1 MAAITQRINNFLGG
15 VSKLSDDQKLPG
27 QVRECINGFIDPT
40 FGLTKRPGTQFL
52 HELVTNT
59 TQTVGYANANWFYF
73 EKVGNR
79 YIGLVAATLSGN
91 IGVVKI
97 WDVDT
102 GKEAVLN
109 DPSNF
114 LNYLGG
120 ITDPLNQFR
129 ALSIQDTT
137 ILLNKDKVVDMNAPT
152 TDELDTVDELD
163 YRVTARL
170 YGDPASQYFTFNL
183 VSIDDQTIGEF
194 TFQAPSGS
202 YSFYDF
208 FAGTGLTD
216 FQTALNQAASDM
228 ANPGGG
234 TANPPMLNFDFT
246 PLSQSCVIE
255 ETSST
260 PKPWRLEVIEA
271 GDGAPI
277 IKTFKYKVDNLTDLP
292 AESVDGYRVEIQNTS
307 SALDNWWAK
316 FNADDGDSGSGFW
329 TETRSPLDAST
340 LNASTMPIELV
351 FDSKDANTGVTTFN
365 VEQISWTARD
375 AGDDVTCPLPSFI
388 NNKIEHIFL
397 EDNRLGFLSKDNIF
411 FSKAGDFFNLFYTSA
426 QTLTDADPIDINC
439 SAVKDVTLDSVIST
453 PQGLVCFAK
462 DQQFLLYSDTGV
474 LTPTSTAIRTLSTFE
489 RYQYIDPVEIGTS
502 SFFINR
508 MPNDSRLMAFSTSGR
523 EESPQVVDV
532 SDQVKSWI
540 PADIDRLT
548 AAAQSNT
555 LILSNKDSE
564 YAYVFRFS
572 TDQNRPISSWVKW
585 KLNGDIKFIHVD
597 GDRAYIVL
605 DSNSKLQL
613 IQCSLSKNPEVQI
626 INAQGL
632 SVNPCIDMY
641 RKVATGEAEVN
652 GGDTFI
658 KVGHDHSE
666 GTPIVVIDGNTTSGD
681 FNGPGTYF
689 LDPREVSYQF
699 TGDPTASDALQVAGV
714 DLTDDFSNLVVGYA
728 YDFDVELPR
737 YFYRPN
743 PQVTDFTA
751 ALTMSRM
758 KFSTGLS
765 GGLSFRLRS
774 RDRYAG
780 QKTFTIDAST
790 PQGTFGFTAAEIP
803 VQDPADV
810 KAKLDGVEYTNF
822 TIDGPYANNQYYLV
836 VNGGGSITGPAS
848 LFVYVEEWVIDDPV
862 PDGASYLADDAP
874 LDTENIYTVP
884 IHQRTENFTLRMFN
898 NSPFPIAINSL
909 MWEGKYSPR
918 FFRRA

>member
-52 HELVTNT
+52 HELIQGTAAYQNS
-59 TQTVGYANANWFYF
+59 NWFYF

-79 YIGLVAATLSGN
+79 YIGLVAATLSGT
-91 IGVVKI
+91 GVVKV
-97 WDVDT
+97 WDIDT
-102 GKEAVLN
+102 GEEAVLN
-109 DPSNF
+109 DPSSF

-120 ITDPLNQFR
+120 ITDPVKQFR

-137 ILLNKDKVVDMNAPT
+137 ILLNRDKVVGLTPLT
-152 TDELDTVDELD
+152 TGTGSEQEQQDDLKH
-163 YRVTARL
+163 RVTVRA
-170 YGDPASQYFTFNL
+170 YQDPASKQFTFRVKKISTSTFADVTFTATSHASFKEFFEDTSSNGFKHNL
-183 VSIDDQTIGEF
+183 DTAAS
-194 TFQAPSGS
+194 AL
-202 YSFYDF
+202 
-208 FAGTGLTD
+208 GLT
-216 FQTALNQAASDM
+216 FAYTV
-228 ANPGGG
+228 
-234 TANPPMLNFDFT
+234 
-246 PLSQSCVIE
+246 LSQSCVIE
-255 ETSST
+255 ETSS
-260 PKPWRLEVIEA
+260 PKEDFLLEILEE
-271 GDGAPI
+271 GAVVDVL
-277 IKTFKYKVDNLTDLP
+277 KVFQDQVNNLTDLP
-292 AESVDGYRVEIQNTS
+292 AESKEGYRVEIVNSS
-307 SALDNWWAK
+307 SALDNWWVK
-316 FNADDGDSGSGFW
+316 FNADDGTSGPGFW
-329 TETRSPLDAST
+329 TETRSPYVAST
-340 LNASTMPIELV
+340 LAASTMPIELV
-351 FDSKDANTGVTTFN
+351 FNNKNTGTGVTTFD

-375 AGDDVTCPLPSFI
+375 AGDDTTCPLPSFVD
-388 NNKIEHIFL
+388 NKIEHIFL

-489 RYQYIDPVEIGTS
+489 RYEYVDPVEIGTS

-508 MPNDSRLMAFSTSGR
+508 MPNDSRLMAFSTAGR

-532 SDQVKSWI
+532 SDQVKGWI

-585 KLNGDIKFIHVD
+585 EFNGDIKFIHVD
-597 GDRAYIVL
+597 GDKAYIVL
-605 DSNSKLQL
+605 DSYSSLSGTSMSL
-613 IQCSLSKNPEVQI
+613 LQCSLSKNPDVQI
-626 INAQGL
+626 TNAQGL

-641 RKVATGEAEVN
+641 RKVATGEAEVVN
-652 GGDTFI
+652 GTTYI
-658 KVGHDHSE
+658 KVGHLHSG
-666 GTPIVVIDGNTTSGD
+666 GTPIVVIDGNTTTGD
-681 FNGPGTYF
+681 FNGPGTYY

-699 TGDPTASDALQVAGV
+699 TGDPTASDALQVIA
-714 DLTDDFSNLVVGYA
+714 DLTDDLNNLVVGYV

-774 RDRYAG
+774 RDRYAA
-780 QKTFTIDAST
+780 QKTFTVDSGSS
-790 PQGTFGFTAAEIP
+790 QNVFSFTDTEIP
-803 VQDPADV
+803 LQYTTDV
-810 KAKLDGVEYTNF
+810 KAKLDGVEYSNF
-822 TIDGPYANNQYYLV
+822 TVYEASPGNYDLV
-836 VNGGGSITGPAS
+836 VNGGGTITGPAT
-848 LFVYVEEWVIDDPV
+848 LFVYLEEWVIDDPV